1 LFLCFFVSLTIIYLI
16 FFWIVKSNFHV
27 VEDPSPSQ
35 NTSFQILEV
44 TLLISFFL
52 SSFPFLLFF
61 FGFFGYLFFYFFFF
75 WILLLFI
82 FFSQF
87 KIWRH
92 RIFVLQIQNLKTQNH
107 FYSQFKKSENKEYNL
122 FIIKTSENK
131 EYFLFTIKNVK
142 TYFFKTEILLQ
153 KLKRT
158 TIYKVWIPCPNSK
171 SRNMILFF

>member
-1 LFLCFFVSLTIIYLI
+1 
-16 FFWIVKSNFHV
+16 
-27 VEDPSPSQ
+27 
-35 NTSFQILEV
+35 
-44 TLLISFFL
+44 
-52 SSFPFLLFF
+52 
-61 FGFFGYLFFYFFFF
+61 
-75 WILLLFI
+75 
-82 FFSQF
+82 
-87 KIWRH
+87 
-92 RIFVLQIQNLKTQNH
+92 LQIQNLKTQNH

-171 SRNMILFF
+171 SRNMIFFFNSNKQRYICKLKHIQNLNPQKCSKGFYL